1 MLRRG
6 EKIGIGD
13 KVLVVINGEVKRLE
27 IVDLPN
33 GDAKKGIISY
43 LSPLAQA
50 IIGHK
55 YPERVIVKLPDGD
68 TLECELVMPV
78 LQ

>member
-13 KVLVVINGEVKRLE
+13 EVLVVINGEVKRLE
-27 IVDLPN
+27 IVDLPR

-50 IIGHK
+50 LIGHK
-55 YPERVIVKLPDGD
+55 YPDRITVKLPDGG
-68 TLECELVMPV
+68 TMECELVQPI
-78 LQ
+78 L